1 MEHVVEFL
9 KHIGLQQYAGAFFDN
24 GYDSLDIFFVMDEM
38 DFKIFG
44 PYVGMKPGHLKR
56 LQEAVF
62 SMKRRGDVASY

>member
-1 MEHVVEFL
+1 MLMPFL
-9 KHIGLQQYAGAFFDN
+9 TMVTILWT
-24 GYDSLDIFFVMDEM
+24 FFVMDEM

-62 SMKRRGDVASY
+62 SMKRRGDV